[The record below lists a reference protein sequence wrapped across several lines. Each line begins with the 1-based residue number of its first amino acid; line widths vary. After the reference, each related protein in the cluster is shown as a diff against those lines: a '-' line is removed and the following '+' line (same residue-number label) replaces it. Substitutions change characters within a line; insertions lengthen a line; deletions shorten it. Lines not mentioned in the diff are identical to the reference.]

1 MDITRRRFTTNASLL
16 LAGGLVAPPIYYSGV
31 RAQAPKLDPIVETTT
46 GKVRGAFQNGVY
58 SFKGIPYG
66 DNTTG
71 PNRWMPPVKLDP
83 WAGVKDCLAWG
94 PSCPQTTQDFSKV
107 GADFQTYFGANPDVP
122 TMQSEDC
129 LVLNIFTPGLGA
141 AKKRPVM
148 FWIHGGGYNIGSGSG
163 SRSNGT
169 HLAQHQDVVQVSVNH
184 RLGVL
189 GYLNLGA
196 LNKDFDHAANVG
208 QLDLI
213 AALEWVRDNIDK
225 FGGDPTKIMI
235 HGESGGGGKV
245 SILMGM
251 PAAKGLFHRAICQ
264 SGVAARLPAAQTQA
278 GVASSFLFEMN
289 SDPSQLHRLQST
301 PASRVIAAA
310 ERVVAKAPPT
320 APRSFSPSVG
330 DADLPTAPLDA
341 IAAGS
346 ARIPLI
352 VGCTKYEARL
362 FIAAQGIDP
371 KKLTDEQLQTIAKG
385 AFGDKAGDII
395 SGYKANYPSASPGDI
410 LVRAQSDT
418 TRINSIRLAEAHIKG
433 GGAPTYMYLYA
444 WETPVLPALAAGHG
458 SDSTFY
464 FDNIDTVGIAQG
476 NAQAKAL
483 ATKASAAWASFARL
497 GKPAA
502 PGLPVWPEYT
512 VATRATM
519 VFDGAPHVEMDP
531 MKADRMMRE
540 KIA

>member
-1 MDITRRRFTTNASLL
+1 MLI
-16 LAGGLVAPPIYYSGV
+16 AGGLLAPPIYYSGV

-46 GKVRGAFQNGVY
+46 GKIRGAFQNGVY
-58 SFKGIPYG
+58 SFRGIPYG
-66 DNTTG
+66 DTTAG
-71 PNRWMPPVKLDP
+71 PNRWMPPVKLEP

-94 PSCPQTTQDFSKV
+94 PSCPQTTQDFTKV

-169 HLAQHQDVVQVSVNH
+169 KLARRQDVVQVSINH

-196 LNKDFDHAANVG
+196 LNRDFDHSAMVG
-208 QLDLI
+208 QLDII

-225 FGGDPTKIMI
+225 FGGDPNKIMI

-245 SILMGM
+245 SILMAM
-251 PAAKGLFHRAICQ
+251 PAAKGLFHRAVCQ
-264 SGVAARLPAAQTQA
+264 SGVAARLPSAQNQA
-278 GVASSFLFEMN
+278 GVASSFLFEMQ
-289 SDPSQLHRLQST
+289 SDPSQLHWLQST
-301 PASRVIAAA
+301 PASRVVAAG

-330 DADLPTAPLDA
+330 TPDLPTAPLEA

-346 ARIPLI
+346 ARIPLL

-362 FIAAQGIDP
+362 FIAAQGMDP
-371 KKLTDEQLQTIAKG
+371 KKVTDEQLQTIAKV
-385 AFGDKAGDII
+385 AFGDKAADVIA
-395 SGYKANYPSASPGDI
+395 GYKGIYPSASPGDI

-418 TRINSIRLAEAHIKG
+418 TWFNSVKLAEAHVKG
-433 GGAPTYMYLYA
+433 GGAPTYMYLFA

-464 FDNIDTVGIAQG
+464 FDNSETVGIAAG
-476 NAQAKAL
+476 NPAAKAL
-483 ATKASAAWASFARL
+483 AAKASTAWASFARL

-512 VATRATM
+512 LAKRDVM
-519 VFDGAPHVEMDP
+519 VFDAAPHVESDP
-531 MKADRMMRE
+531 LKADRELRE
-540 KIA
+540 KLA